1 MIWSAIPLLPCA
13 YKQLFGVSCPMCG
26 LQRSLVLLAQ
36 GRIGDSLL
44 MFPPLVALVVASV
57 YFIVLFLRRRSLKG
71 HRGMWIFL
79 ITVFIF
85 NFFYQNLVEF

>member
-36 GRIGDSLL
+36 GLL